1 MQGKATVAG
10 HPIHP
15 LLVTFPIGSYV
26 AAVIADIIFL
36 TSGSSF
42 WGTMSM
48 WLIAFGIAGSLL
60 AAFFG
65 FVDYLSAPMSRQAR
79 GVANLH
85 AVLNVCMLIV
95 FGVAL
100 AARYFWPEFV
110 WGHIA
115 TLIGICMLLVSGI
128 LGGNL
133 AHQHLVGSSERD
145 LGTDRSAAD
154 DDSAFTPAER
164 ITRERQKAR
173 STTKGSI

>member
-10 HPIHP
+10 HPVHP

-26 AAVIADIIFL
+26 AAVIADIVFL
-36 TSGSSF
+36 AGGGSF

-48 WLIAFGIAGSLL
+48 WLLAFGLAGSLI
-60 AAFFG
+60 AGFFG
-65 FVDYLSAPMSRQAR
+65 FIDYLTAPMSQQAR
-79 GVANLH
+79 QVANLH
-85 AVLNVCMLIV
+85 FMLNVCVMIV

-100 AARYFWPEFV
+100 AARYFWPQFV

-115 TLIGICMLLVSGI
+115 TAAGICLLLVSGV

-145 LGTDRSAAD
+145 VGAARTAAD
-154 DDSAFTPAER
+154 DDSAFTPTER
-164 ITRERQKAR
+164 IMREREKAR
-173 STTKGSI
+173 ATKGSI

>member
-36 TSGSSF
+36 SGGSSF

-48 WLIAFGIAGSLL
+48 WLIAFGLAGSLI

-65 FVDYLSAPMSRQAR
+65 FVDYLSAPMSAQAR
-79 GVANLH
+79 EIANLH
-85 AVLNVCMLIV
+85 AALNVCTIVV
-95 FGVAL
+95 FGVAF
-100 AARYFWPEFV
+100 AARYFWPQFV
-110 WGHIA
+110 WGHVA
-115 TLIGICMLLVSGI
+115 TVAGICLLLAAGI

-145 LGTDRSAAD
+145 VRTDRTAAD
-154 DDSAFTPAER
+154 DDAAFTPTER
-164 ITRERQKAR
+164 VGREREKAR
-173 STTKGSI
+173 ATKGSI